1 MEDETLNKLYLKVLN
16 FVSYSPR
23 SKKEIEERLEKYIQ
37 NEKLLDSEKDE
48 ARKHVLDALTN
59 QGYIDDEKIAK
70 NLLYSY
76 QNSSK
81 PKSSKQIKMHLYKKK
96 LSENLI
102 NRIISEVDPE
112 SELESAIK
120 ILSKKNKNIGS
131 PIGFLESQKL
141 IKFLLSKGFDYSI
154 SKRAV
159 DTLNEVK

>member
-1 MEDETLNKLYLKVLN
+1 MDSEILNKLYLKVLN

-37 NEKLLDSEKDE
+37 SEKLLEDE
-48 ARKHVLDALTN
+48 AEEARDYVIETLTS

-70 NLLYSY
+70 DLLFSY
-76 QNSSK
+76 QNSRK

-96 LSENLI
+96 LSEELI
-102 NRIISEVDPE
+102 SRVVSQIDTE
-112 SELESAIK
+112 SEFESALQ
-120 ILSKKNKNIGS
+120 ILSKKAKNVNA

-141 IKFLLSKGFDYSI
+141 VKYLLSKGFDYSI